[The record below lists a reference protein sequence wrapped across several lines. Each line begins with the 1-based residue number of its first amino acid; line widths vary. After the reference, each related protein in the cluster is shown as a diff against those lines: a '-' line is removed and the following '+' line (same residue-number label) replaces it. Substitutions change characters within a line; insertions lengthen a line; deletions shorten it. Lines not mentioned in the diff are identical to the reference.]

1 MAGES
6 SSRLVATCCAARLK
20 SPNLDCCAVNSCSRS
35 LGETKKKC
43 KSFVGGWSVVGLG
56 RVGSVGIRW
65 DRVESGWI
73 GMNIRQFNENLFLV
87 VIL

>member
-43 KSFVGGWSVVGLG
+43 KSFVGGWSVVGLDQLG
-56 RVGSVGIRW
+56 LGGIGL
-65 DRVESGWI
+65 DRDEYSSI
-73 GMNIRQFNENLFLV
+73 
-87 VIL
+87 